1 MQIAYIGISQTLN
14 QSDTV
19 CLPVNQ
25 LKIAINKIE
34 VCEVIK
40 IELAQTKYLIDL
52 KNTQI
57 YNQDSI
63 INLYKKKN
71 TKNLQLIENLK
82 IINSNYQKN
91 IFNCSAKVEY
101 QEKIIK
107 RKNNFKYV
115 FGIVGIIL
123 GIFISK

>member
-1 MQIAYIGISQTLN
+1 MQIAFVSISQTIN

-34 VCEVIK
+34 VCEVFK
-40 IELAQTKYLIDL
+40 IELAQTKYLLEL
-52 KNTQI
+52 KNSQI
-57 YNQDSI
+57 NNQDSI

-71 TKNLQLIENLK
+71 NKNNQYIENLK
-82 IINSNYQKN
+82 KINENYQKN

-107 RKNNFKYV
+107 RKNTFKYI
-115 FGIVGIIL
+115 FGIIGILI
-123 GIFISK
+123 GFVIK